1 MINIYLGLFA
11 KNLYI
16 CKLIIEYKMAKKN
29 TNLTESKTLAQLIAQ
44 GMSDKK
50 AQNIT
55 ILDLRNVV
63 GAPSSFFVI
72 CTGNSPLHTQ
82 AISDNIHEI
91 VKKTTNEHS
100 YKLEGY
106 NNGEWVLMDYFDVVA
121 HIFVEKTREYYRLEQ
136 LWADGIMTEIK
147 E

>member
-29 TNLTESKTLAQLIAQ
+29 TNLTESKALAQLIAQ

-63 GAPSSFFVI
+63 GAPSSFLPQAVI
-72 CTGNSPLHTQ
+72 ANSITR
-82 AISDNIHEI
+82 AKSSATSFFISFSSN
-91 VKKTTNEHS
+91 
-100 YKLEGY
+100 
-106 NNGEWVLMDYFDVVA
+106 
-121 HIFVEKTREYYRLEQ
+121 
-136 LWADGIMTEIK
+136 
-147 E
+147 